1 MREFYQ
7 NRVFVFFVIL
17 MLSCVTVFGESA
29 TSTPVKYN
37 HIIEKAAQK
46 YDLPAKLI
54 HSIIKAE
61 SNYNPYAVSS
71 KGAAG
76 LMQLMPETAKQ
87 YNVKDRFDPIENIE
101 GGTKYLK
108 DLVKIYDQNLE
119 LILAAYNAGQ
129 EAIKKYKGIPPY
141 PETIDYIEKVKSA
154 YGEKDIHTRTIIYTY
169 VDKDG
174 RLVLTNNKA
183 LYNANKKRQL
193 GPKSSKAIYT
203 P

>member
-1 MREFYQ
+1 MNHLVCQKLCLVWCFLFVCVS
-7 NRVFVFFVIL
+7 VFAVPNSSI
-17 MLSCVTVFGESA
+17 
-29 TSTPVKYN
+29 PVSGKYN
-37 HIIEKAAQK
+37 LIIEKVAQK

-76 LMQLMPETAKQ
+76 LMQLMPATAEQ
-87 YNVKDRFDPIENIE
+87 YGVKDRFDPIENIE

-108 DLVKIYDQNLE
+108 DLIKIYDQNLE

-141 PETIDYIEKVKSA
+141 PETINYIEKVKSS
-154 YGEKDIHTRTIIYTY
+154 YGRQDVYTRTIIYTY
-169 VDKDG
+169 RDKEG
-174 RLVLTNNKA
+174 RLVLTNNRA
-183 LYNANKKRQL
+183 LYNANKKR
-193 GPKSSKAIYT
+193 KN
-203 P
+203 

>member
-1 MREFYQ
+1 MSRFVCKKLCLLWCFLFLGVS
-7 NRVFVFFVIL
+7 VFAAPH
-17 MLSCVTVFGESA
+17 S
-29 TSTPVKYN
+29 STPASGKYN
-37 HIIEKAAQK
+37 LIIEKVAQK

-76 LMQLMPETAKQ
+76 LMQLMPATAEQ
-87 YNVKDRFDPIENIE
+87 YGVKDRFDPIENIE

-108 DLVKIYDQNLE
+108 DLIKIYDQNLE

-141 PETIDYIEKVKSA
+141 PETINYIEKVKSS
-154 YGEKDIHTRTIIYTY
+154 YGRQDVHTRTIIYTY
-169 VDKDG
+169 RDKEG
-174 RLVLTNNKA
+174 RLVLTNNRA
-183 LYNANKKRQL
+183 LYNANKKR
-193 GPKSSKAIYT
+193 KN
-203 P
+203 

>member
-1 MREFYQ
+1 MRC
-7 NRVFVFFVIL
+7 FVCKKISLLWCFLFVGV
-17 MLSCVTVFGESA
+17 SVVAAPHS
-29 TSTPVKYN
+29 STPASGKYN
-37 HIIEKAAQK
+37 LIIEKVAQK

-76 LMQLMPETAKQ
+76 LMQLMPATAEQ
-87 YNVKDRFDPIENIE
+87 YGVKDRFDPSENIE

-108 DLVKIYDQNLE
+108 DLIKIYDKNLE

-141 PETIDYIEKVKSA
+141 PETINYIEKVKSS
-154 YGEKDIHTRTIIYTY
+154 YGRQDVHTRTIIYTY
-169 VDKDG
+169 RDKEG
-174 RLVLTNNKA
+174 RLVLTNNRA
-183 LYNANKKRQL
+183 LYNANKKR
-193 GPKSSKAIYT
+193 KN
-203 P
+203 

>member
-1 MREFYQ
+1 MSR
-7 NRVFVFFVIL
+7 FVCKKLCLLWCFLFFGVSIFAAPH
-17 MLSCVTVFGESA
+17 S
-29 TSTPVKYN
+29 STPASGKYN
-37 HIIEKAAQK
+37 LIIEKVAQK

-76 LMQLMPETAKQ
+76 LMQLMPATAEQ
-87 YNVKDRFDPIENIE
+87 YGVKDRFDPIENIE

-108 DLVKIYDQNLE
+108 DLIKIYDQNLE

-141 PETIDYIEKVKSA
+141 PETINYIEKVKSS
-154 YGEKDIHTRTIIYTY
+154 YGRQDVHTRTIIYTY
-169 VDKDG
+169 RDKEG
-174 RLVLTNNKA
+174 RLVLTNNRA
-183 LYNANKKRQL
+183 LYNANKKR
-193 GPKSSKAIYT
+193 KN
-203 P
+203 